1 LQHFTSMASYLR
13 EFIRVKFNATED
25 VLSIA
30 SNSEFFLE
38 MQEEMRGYVRTLIK
52 ARQLKRIVMIF
63 LSNNLVPVS
72 DRDLLV
78 RMEKR
83 YSEEV

>member
-1 LQHFTSMASYLR
+1 
-13 EFIRVKFNATED
+13 
-25 VLSIA
+25 
-30 SNSEFFLE
+30 
-38 MQEEMRGYVRTLIK
+38 MQEEMRGYARTLIK